1 VKEGCFLLYILNRFI
16 ILYGVIGN
24 FHDKE
29 IECVHS
35 DILRRIIVEQVAS
48 MMVLPNKLPIRLSD
62 EVPATVLKMPEPEVC
77 INNGNLVV

>member
-1 VKEGCFLLYILNRFI
+1 MSLH
-16 ILYGVIGN
+16 GVIGN

-35 DILRRIIVEQVAS
+35 DILRRVIVEQVAS

-62 EVPATVLKMPEPEVC
+62 DVPATVLKMPEPEVC
-77 INNGNLVV
+77 ISNDNFII